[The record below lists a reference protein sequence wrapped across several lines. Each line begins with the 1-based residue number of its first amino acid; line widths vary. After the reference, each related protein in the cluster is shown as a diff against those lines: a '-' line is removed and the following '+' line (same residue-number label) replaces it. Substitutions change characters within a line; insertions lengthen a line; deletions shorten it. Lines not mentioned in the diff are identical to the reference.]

1 MKHRHGI
8 LLLAVLLVA
17 GYWWLRY
24 RSAEPAGVELAG
36 APSDTPTIYD
46 GQAGA
51 TQAPMSTYSQQNSS
65 IIGLILSHHPSYES
79 PVGLAGG
86 LGSYQGDA
94 NPSVLPVSS
103 APPIT
108 DATDGVETAEQDT
121 SEDFLPDLAFA
132 GAGVDAGASP
142 ARSQQ
147 SAVSISQ
154 VFYID
159 PTMPAGTDHTGK
171 PGKKRFRPEGRRVID
186 RTSVDHTP
194 TVRDTRSRRRRGR
207 HRSRPARRSSVK
219 QLHNIGG
226 LGNLS
231 HLSGLDY

>member
-108 DATDGVETAEQDT
+108 DATDGV
-121 SEDFLPDLAFA
+121 
-132 GAGVDAGASP
+132 
-142 ARSQQ
+142 
-147 SAVSISQ
+147 
-154 VFYID
+154 
-159 PTMPAGTDHTGK
+159 
-171 PGKKRFRPEGRRVID
+171 
-186 RTSVDHTP
+186 DHTP